1 MNEHEL
7 RALVR
12 EAVERHLGRPS
23 EKRLREPFSTPPDE
37 KGSRSL
43 FSGHPSHLV
52 LKVIPGSDADD
63 GMCVIEPSV
72 QCNHCRFCQSYG
84 H

>member
-1 MNEHEL
+1 MNEQEL

-23 EKRLREPFSTPPDE
+23 EKRFREPFSVERVE
-37 KGSRSL
+37 KGSRNLS
-43 FSGHPSHLV
+43 SHPSHIL
-52 LKVIPGSDADD
+52 LKVIPGSETEE

-72 QCNHCRFCQSYG
+72 RCTHCGFCQSYG